1 MSRGEK
7 DEPAHLLPQQAVLW
21 RKRLPAQSLPGPV
34 AASLSEASQDVHTPR
49 EDALTPGPR
58 ERGGM
63 GSAVS
68 GSKDELA
75 CRIPVQE
82 AGRREPS
89 AAAAWLPGHGLLQGA
104 ACLVTFNRGLCR
116 LGLKGGIKCAVSQI
130 SPSLLCSPQN
140 RVAEPVRRAPLPAR
154 SRHRERLCRGP
165 RSAHAPAS
173 ALASKAS
180 PGGTC
185 LLCSL
190 SFLKLVVFSLL
201 IGIFKAMS
209 LGTLAESSFS
219 RRLNREFPGVRS
231 SENSGLNRSKD
242 CLYNRNVQVLNS
254 AHL

>member
-1 MSRGEK
+1 MKIKRKGITAMSRGEK

-68 GSKDELA
+68 GSRDELA
-75 CRIPVQE
+75 CRIPGQE

-140 RVAEPVRRAPLPAR
+140 RVAEPVRRAPLQLAADTVSGSAGGHALR
-154 SRHRERLCRGP
+154 MLGP
-165 RSAHAPAS
+165 
-173 ALASKAS
+173 
-180 PGGTC
+180 
-185 LLCSL
+185 
-190 SFLKLVVFSLL
+190 
-201 IGIFKAMS
+201 
-209 LGTLAESSFS
+209 
-219 RRLNREFPGVRS
+219 VRS
-231 SENSGLNRSKD
+231 LARQALVGPA
-242 CLYNRNVQVLNS
+242 YF
-254 AHL
+254 AHFLS